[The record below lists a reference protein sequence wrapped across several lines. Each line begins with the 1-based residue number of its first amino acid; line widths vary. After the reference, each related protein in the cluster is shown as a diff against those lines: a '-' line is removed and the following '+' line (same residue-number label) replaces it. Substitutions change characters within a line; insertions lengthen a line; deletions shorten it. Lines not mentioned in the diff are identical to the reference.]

1 MLLYTGVGET
11 QWFPAASKILDAVTT
26 AWMVA

>member
-1 MLLYTGVGET
+1 MLLYTGVGDT
-11 QWFPAASKILDAVTT
+11 QWFPAASKILDATT